1 MRFSFKSLKI
11 PVSKFPYW
19 AYILVVVS
27 LIVNVFYIIGRHQT
41 PEDGSSG
48 KWVND
53 QFVITGV
60 TAGSP
65 ADKAGIKEGDILLF
79 VQSIP
84 VKKDVDGWSTD
95 YFKPGDILLYR
106 LIQDGRELET
116 RITISSQWAEHN
128 LFYILFYSLALFI
141 SLTSIYI
148 LYKKPTD
155 LSAKVFFVYLQIFI
169 LDQNTTTVN
178 LDKPYAILASM
189 AFILSYNLI
198 GPVLIHFHLLFP
210 KRSRLIERIPK
221 LPWVFYLVG
230 FLSGLIYII
239 FMFVSKYY
247 PLSGLNK
254 IYAGFYYW
262 GVSWMGISLTL
273 ALGVAIYQY
282 FTIREKFFRKQLK
295 LIIIGS
301 VFGLATPIIFSVFPD
316 YFYQLI
322 YEKHLML
329 FFEIPAAVG
338 GYIMIAFLVTAIFR
352 YRIWNIEFLIRQAI
366 LYTTATLITA
376 LTYLLLIYVT
386 DLLTIM
392 ETRMTRFL
400 ILTASVIPFLL
411 LRDLVQQMVAR
422 FFYRESY
429 DSTIVLKDFE
439 GKLAGIYNP
448 VDLKTKI
455 SESMDEI
462 FHFKSFVFMMNTREM
477 KYEIAYAKG
486 KEGTGFQVDF
496 QMTPEMEMMFR
507 KKMVLIV
514 DELHEKSSLSDLFNA
529 ELIISIPGENQLFG
543 FFFCGPKLSER
554 PYSSQDIKVL
564 SLLAQ
569 RITSL
574 FRTAQLFQRD
584 LEQQLMLERERA
596 RISQDMHDEVGAS
609 LTRISILSELAKKQQ
624 NEPVKTQ
631 QIVDQISE
639 ISGNVVDEMSEI
651 IWAMNP
657 RNDTLDSFTSYIRQ
671 YVSTYLESA
680 GIDAKFSFP
689 PEIPSQHMSSE
700 LRRNLFL
707 ILKEALHNTVK
718 HSGAHAVNVKLH
730 IGNELLEMQI
740 SDDGKG
746 FIVENKKGTGNG
758 LINMHKRIEDLVGQY
773 TLTSEPGKGTIIL
786 LSVSL
791 PIKVNSH

>member
-1 MRFSFKSLKI
+1 MRFPFKALKI
-11 PVSKFPYW
+11 SVSKFPFW

-48 KWVND
+48 IWVNN
-53 QFVITGV
+53 QFVISGV

-65 ADKAGIKEGDILLF
+65 ADKAGIKEGDILVY

-84 VKKDVDGWSTD
+84 VKKDVIGWSTD

-106 LIQDGRELET
+106 LIHDSRELET

-128 LFYILFYSLALFI
+128 LFYIMFYSLALFI
-141 SLTSIYI
+141 FLTSIYI

-155 LSAKVFFVYLQIFI
+155 LSAKVFFIYLQIFI
-169 LDQNTTTVN
+169 IDQNTTTIN
-178 LDKPYAILASM
+178 LDKPYAILASI

-198 GPVLIHFHLLFP
+198 GPFLIHFHLLFP

-221 LPWVFYLVG
+221 LPWLFYLIG
-230 FLSGLIYII
+230 FLFGLIYIV
-239 FMFVSKYY
+239 FMFCSKYY
-247 PLSGLNK
+247 PLSDLNK
-254 IYAGFYYW
+254 IYAEFYYW
-262 GVSWMGISLTL
+262 GVGWMGISLTL

-301 VFGLATPIIFSVFPD
+301 LFGLVTPIIFSVLPD
-316 YFYQLI
+316 YFYQLMF
-322 YEKHLML
+322 EKHLML
-329 FFEIPAAVG
+329 LLEIPNIVG

-352 YRIWNIEFLIRQAI
+352 YRIWNIEFLLRQAI

-376 LTYLLLIYVT
+376 LVYLLLIYVT

-392 ETRMTRFL
+392 ETRLTRFL

-411 LRDLVQQMVAR
+411 LRDWVQQMVAR

-429 DSTIVLKDFE
+429 DSTIVIKDFE

-455 SESMDEI
+455 SESLDEI

-486 KEGTGFQVDF
+486 KEGTGFPVDF
-496 QMTPEMEMMFR
+496 QMTPEMEMVFR
-507 KKMVLIV
+507 KKKVLIV

-529 ELIISIPGENQLFG
+529 ELIISIPDENQLFG
-543 FFFCGPKLSER
+543 FFFCGSKLSER

-609 LTRISILSELAKKQQ
+609 LTRISILSELAKRQH
-624 NEPVKTQ
+624 NESPKTEH
-631 QIVDQISE
+631 IIDQISE

-671 YVSTYLESA
+671 YSSTYLESA
-680 GIDAKFSFP
+680 AIDGVFNFP
-689 PEIPSQHMSSE
+689 HVIPAHPMSAE

-707 ILKEALHNTVK
+707 VVKEALHNIVK
-718 HSGAHAVNVKLH
+718 HSAATSVKLNLFFDH
-730 IGNELLEMQI
+730 NLICIQI
-740 SDDGKG
+740 ADNGKG
-746 FIVENKKGTGNG
+746 FITGKNGAGNG
-758 LINMHKRIEDLVGQY
+758 LINMRKRMDDIGGQY
-773 TLTSEPGKGTIIL
+773 KITSKEGQGTIIE
-786 LSVSL
+786 LSATL
-791 PIKVNSH
+791 PVKIKSH